1 MVRAAPPLEPV
12 LTRPDPSAGGP
23 KSLIL
28 VVDDEESILEFVTMG
43 LRYEGFDTAT
53 ADTGTAA
60 LRRFRDTNPQ
70 LVILDWMLP
79 DKDGIQVCKDL
90 RSTSDVPILMLTA
103 KGDLDDKVLGL
114 ESGADDYLAKPFKFR
129 ELLARVRALLRRAG
143 ADQGRHLA
151 FGDLSLDPAART
163 ATMAGQRLDLT
174 RREFDLLELF
184 LRRPRHVFSR
194 AQILDHLW
202 GWEFEG
208 DTNVVEV
215 HVSALRSKLGDEDKR
230 LIRTVRGVGYALGG

>member
-1 MVRAAPPLEPV
+1 MEA
-12 LTRPDPSAGGP
+12 P
-23 KSLIL
+23 KSRIL
-28 VVDDEESILEFVTMG
+28 VVDDEESILELVTMG
-43 LRYEGFDTAT
+43 LRYEGFETSTAE
-53 ADTGTAA
+53 TGTAA
-60 LRRFRDTNPQ
+60 LRQFREVTPH

-79 DKDGIQVCKDL
+79 DRDGIQVCKDL

-103 KGDLDDKVLGL
+103 RGELDDRVLGL
-114 ESGADDYLAKPFKFR
+114 ESGADDYLPKPFKFR

-143 ADQGRHLA
+143 ADQGRHLV
-151 FGDLSLDPAART
+151 FGDLALDPAARS
-163 ATMAGQRLDLT
+163 ATLAGRRIDLT

-184 LRRPRHVFSR
+184 IRRPRHVFSR

-202 GWEFEG
+202 GWEFDG

-215 HVSALRSKLGDEDKR
+215 HVSALRAKLEDQDRR